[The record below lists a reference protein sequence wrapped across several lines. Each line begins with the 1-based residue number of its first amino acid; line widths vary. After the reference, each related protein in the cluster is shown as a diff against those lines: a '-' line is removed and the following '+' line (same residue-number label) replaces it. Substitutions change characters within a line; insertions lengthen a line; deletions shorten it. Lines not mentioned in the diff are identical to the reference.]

1 MSAPGF
7 ELKAVSK
14 SYGDNPALTDVSLTL
29 VRGRHTACV
38 GPSGGGKS
46 TLLRLLAG
54 LEEPSVGCVL
64 MEGEIA
70 SEPGRIVVPP
80 HRRRL
85 GMVFQ
90 DLALWPNLSVLDNV
104 RLGLTGTGLSRQ
116 ESRVRAREA
125 LALCDIEHLASRK
138 PGETSGGEQQRT
150 ALARAVA
157 VRPAFLLL
165 DEPFSGLDLATKD
178 RLLDRVRRLSEAER
192 FTVVLV
198 THDPLEAIGLC
209 DHAMVLE
216 GGRLIESGPFRE
228 LLDSPRSGILRLFR
242 QRVSGLTAPA
252 GSTPAPGTS
261 GFKVGKSFQYGHVAD
276 PTE

>member
-1 MSAPGF
+1 MNVPSF
-7 ELKAVSK
+7 ELQAVHR
-14 SYGDNPALTDVSLTL
+14 SYGNEAALTDVSLTL

-54 LEEPSVGCVL
+54 LDAPSAGSVL
-64 MEGEIA
+64 LDGKTA
-70 SEPGRIVVPP
+70 SEPGRILVPP

-104 RLGLTGTGLSRQ
+104 RLGLTGGGLSRK
-116 ESRVRAREA
+116 ESTDRAREA
-125 LALCDIEHLASRK
+125 LALCDIDPLASRK
-138 PGETSGGEQQRT
+138 PGEISGGEQQRV

-157 VRPAFLLL
+157 ARPAFLLL

-178 RLLDRVRRLSEAER
+178 RLLERVRRLSHEER
-192 FTVVLV
+192 FTLLLV

-216 GGRLIESGPFRE
+216 QGRLVEAGPFQE
-228 LLDSPRSGILRLFR
+228 LLESPRSEILRLFR
-242 QRVSGLTAPA
+242 ERMSGL
-252 GSTPAPGTS
+252 SLR
-261 GFKVGKSFQYGHVAD
+261 Q
-276 PTE
+276 

>member
-1 MSAPGF
+1 MNAPSF
-7 ELKAVSK
+7 ELQAVYR
-14 SYGDNPALTDVSLTL
+14 SYGNEAALTDVSLTL

-54 LEEPSVGCVL
+54 LDAPSAGSVL
-64 MEGEIA
+64 LDGKIA
-70 SEPGRIVVPP
+70 SEPGRILLPP

-104 RLGLTGTGLSRQ
+104 RLGLTGGGLSRKA
-116 ESRVRAREA
+116 STDRAREA
-125 LALCDIEHLASRK
+125 LVLCDIDPLASRK
-138 PGETSGGEQQRT
+138 PGEISGGEQQRV

-178 RLLDRVRRLSEAER
+178 RLLERVRGLAQEER
-192 FTVVLV
+192 FTVLLV

-209 DHAMVLE
+209 DHALVLE
-216 GGRLIESGPFRE
+216 QGRLIESGPFQE
-228 LLDSPRSGILRLFR
+228 LLDSPRSEILRLFNR
-242 QRVSGLTAPA
+242 TLA
-252 GSTPAPGTS
+252 
-261 GFKVGKSFQYGHVAD
+261 
-276 PTE
+276 

>member
-1 MSAPGF
+1 MSAPSF
-7 ELKAVSK
+7 ELKAVYR
-14 SYGDNPALTDVSLTL
+14 SYGNEAALTDVSLVL
-29 VRGRHTACV
+29 VSGRHTACV

-54 LEEPSVGCVL
+54 LEAPSAGCVL
-64 MEGEIA
+64 MQGETV
-70 SEPGRIVVPP
+70 SEPGRILVPP

-104 RLGLTGTGLSRQ
+104 RLGLTGRSASREESTG
-116 ESRVRAREA
+116 RAREA
-125 LALCDIEHLASRK
+125 LVLCDIDRLASRK
-138 PGETSGGEQQRT
+138 PGEISGGEQQRV

-165 DEPFSGLDLATKD
+165 DEPFSGLDLGTKG
-178 RLLDRVRRLSEAER
+178 RLLDRVRQLSHDER
-192 FTVVLV
+192 FTVMLV

-216 GGRLIESGPFRE
+216 EGRLIESGPFRE
-228 LLDSPRSGILRLFR
+228 LLDSPRSGVLRLFR
-242 QRVSGLTAPA
+242 ERVSGLALRRR
-252 GSTPAPGTS
+252 
-261 GFKVGKSFQYGHVAD
+261 K
-276 PTE
+276 

>member
-1 MSAPGF
+1 MSGPDF
-7 ELKAVSK
+7 ELKAVSR
-14 SYGDNPALTDVSLTL
+14 SYGNEPALVEVSLTL
-29 VRGRHTACV
+29 VSGRHTACV

-54 LEEPSVGCVL
+54 LEEPSAGRVL
-64 MEGEIA
+64 IEGEIA
-70 SEPGRIVVPP
+70 SEPGRILVPP

-104 RLGLTGTGLSRQ
+104 RLGLAGTGLSRQ
-116 ESRVRAREA
+116 GSRVRAREA
-125 LALCDIEHLASRK
+125 LALCDIDHIASRK
-138 PGETSGGEQQRT
+138 PGETSGGEQQRV

-178 RLLDRVRRLSEAER
+178 RLLDRVRRLSEEER

-216 GGRLIESGPFRE
+216 RGRLIESGPFRE

-242 QRVSGLTAPA
+242 QRVSGLSLPRARPA
-252 GSTPAPGTS
+252 ESRGSDRQS
-261 GFKVGKSFQYGHVAD
+261 
-276 PTE
+276 